1 VTSDPWPVTRN
12 NTAQG
17 RPGYWLLVTGHCL
30 LVTGCAV
37 TPLTNKIDVSEDP
50 FVIGV
55 GEGADSLT
63 DLFAAPAGGGA
74 FVRLTFNRAEERGPR
89 LAPDGLSVAYLR
101 HARGSPEWSVVVL
114 DLVNNAEHS
123 AVVPREAGEPV
134 GLGWSASGD
143 RLVVQAAGFLATRAP
158 GPIRLE
164 PADSTAADS
173 IVHERLGPEG
183 EGLIRRCGS
192 DFCVVVGDSVTP
204 LGPGRSGVIRWGADS
219 MGYFV
224 EGSFEVRPLGGGY
237 ARRPAWKDLPSGLR
251 DLTYHGGAQVTTRTG
266 VSGRR

>member
-1 VTSDPWPVTRN
+1 VRGERADRHALGGRLVPLTSHLLLL
-12 NTAQG
+12 TA
-17 RPGYWLLVTGHCL
+17 
-30 LVTGCAV
+30 CAV
-37 TPLTNKIDVSEDP
+37 TPLTNKIDVGEDP

-55 GEGADSLT
+55 GEGPDSLT

-123 AVVPREAGEPV
+123 AVLPREAGEPV
-134 GLGWSASGD
+134 ALGWSASGD
-143 RLVVQAAGFLATRAP
+143 RLAVQARGYLATRAP

-164 PADSTAADS
+164 PADSAAADS
-173 IVHERLGPEG
+173 IVQQRLGPAG
-183 EGLIRRCGS
+183 EGLIRPCGS
-192 DFCVVVGDSVTP
+192 NFCVVVGDSVTP
-204 LGPGRSGVIRWGADS
+204 LEPGLRGVMRWGPDS

-224 EGSFEVRPLGGGY
+224 AGSFEVRPLGRGY
-237 ARRPAWKDLPSGLR
+237 ARRPAWKNLPSGLS
-251 DLTYHGGAQVTTRTG
+251 DLSYHGGVQVTTRTG